1 MDLTQNKL
9 TKAEWE
15 SIEKPVNKDEKKII
29 NLITKGFYNTDV
41 KYNDNLSLIEFIN
54 INDINDAM
62 QYHLYKIYFITD
74 ITKLINK
81 YSINYTIQEE
91 NKKNNTLKKS
101 ESFKIENKDKEFI
114 LTNSKIIYEFIILE
128 IITGIYKNFEKKK
141 KKWKY
146 FYYTLLQM
154 KNQSIE
160 NINPYIIHF
169 QEYVLKSFNN
179 EISIENIIDNS
190 VEYIEKNSCLLHFS
204 DNSLYSHQKDL
215 FQIFNKPL
223 QPLEEEI
230 DQHKY
235 TSRKNLVLY
244 IAPTATGKTLSPIGL
259 SEKYKIIFVCAAR
272 HVGIA
277 LSKYAISANKK
288 VAFAFGCQDA
298 SDIRLH
304 YSAASS
310 YVIHDRTGREIKY
323 KDGKRKVDNSDGS
336 KVEIIICDILSY
348 EHAMKYMISF
358 NNTNEI
364 IMYWDEPTIT
374 LDYQDHPCHDII
386 KRNWSINVIP
396 NIILSSATLPDETEI
411 DSVIDDFISRFSTI
425 PNIKISKINQK
436 INNIRNEID
445 EINSYEEIDDDDK
458 DNILYKQEIINK
470 YIKEIEDIE
479 NENDKRSPNISLIK
493 SYECKKSI
501 SILNKD
507 GYVELPHLMFNDYKK
522 IIASVKHIKQNKTL
536 LRYLDLGEVSKFI
549 ITINKKKSTL
559 ENIFPHELTINNY
572 FDSLNDINM
581 INIKL
586 NYLDILE
593 NINVNMYAWNV
604 IYNEF
609 YNNRKFK
616 IKPNEKNTSET
627 ITKTKSLDHPIY
639 KNNLPRTISVDNNTN
654 VIKSNSLVNITTS
667 DAFSLT
673 DGPTIY
679 IAEDVEKIA
688 KFCLQNSKLPSVIMK
703 QITDAILFN
712 NNLNEKIS
720 KLEKDIEDAMAPFEE
735 KEKRITKDT
744 LPPEIKNMRNE
755 LNKYNNMIKS
765 VTIPE
770 VYIPNKTEHKQKWTN
785 IDDLQHEPY
794 TSSITDYDVEKVMS
808 VNNVKDI
815 WKILLLLG
823 IGLFSK
829 NTSAEYIE
837 IVKEFAIDQKLY
849 IIIAD
854 GDYIYGTNYQFCHGY
869 LSKDLIENLTQEK
882 AIQAMGRIGRNK
894 YQMDYTIRFR
904 ENEIIKKI
912 FIPDDNKPEARN
924 MCSLLSSDYS
934 LLII

>member
-1 MDLTQNKL
+1 MDFTQSKL

-15 SIEKPVNKDEKKII
+15 SIERPVNKDEKKII
-29 NLITKGFYNTDV
+29 NIITKGFYNNDI

-62 QYHLYKIYFITD
+62 QYHLYKIYFIPD
-74 ITKLINK
+74 IIKIINK
-81 YSINYTIQEE
+81 YSTNYTIQEE
-91 NKKNNTLKKS
+91 DKKNNTLKKS
-101 ESFKIENKDKEFI
+101 ESFKIENKDKEYI
-114 LTNSKIIYEFIILE
+114 LANSNIIYEFIILE
-128 IITGIYKNFEKKK
+128 IITGIYKNFSKDK

-154 KNQSIE
+154 GNQSIE

-169 QEYVLKSFNN
+169 QNFVLNDFNN
-179 EISIENIIDNS
+179 KIKTEDIIENS
-190 VEYIEKNSCLLHFS
+190 VEYIEKNNCLLHFS
-204 DNSLYSHQKDL
+204 DISLYSHQKEL

-223 QPLEEEI
+223 QPIKEEV
-230 DQHKY
+230 DQTKY

-259 SEKYKIIFVCAAR
+259 SERYKIIFVCAAR

-288 VAFAFGCQDA
+288 VAFAFGCQDT

-310 YVIHDRTGREIKY
+310 YVIHDRTGKEIKY
-323 KDGKRKVDNSDGS
+323 KDGKKKVDNTDGS

-348 EHAMKYMISF
+348 EHAMNYMISF
-358 NNTNEI
+358 NDPNEI

-374 LDYQDHPCHDII
+374 LDYKNHPCHEII
-386 KRNWSINVIP
+386 KRNWSVNVIP

-411 DSVIDDFISRFSTI
+411 DSVIDDFTSRFSTI
-425 PNIKISKINQK
+425 HKIKISKINNK
-436 INNIRNEID
+436 IKELTSDID
-445 EINSYEEIDDDDK
+445 ELLNYNDLDEEDK
-458 DNILYKQEIINK
+458 ENILYKRSL
-470 YIKEIEDIE
+470 IE
-479 NENDKRSPNISLIK
+479 NYNKDIKNIEENYDIRKPLISVIK

-507 GYVELPHLMFNDYKK
+507 GIIETPHLMFNDYKK
-522 IIASVKHIKQNKTL
+522 IIECVRHIKNNKTL
-536 LRYLDLGEVSKFI
+536 LRYLDLGEVSNFI
-549 ITINKKKSTL
+549 ITMNKKKYRL
-559 ENIFPHELTINNY
+559 ENIFPNELDINNY
-572 FDSLNDINM
+572 FNNINDINM

-586 NYLDILE
+586 NYLDIIE

-609 YNNRKFK
+609 YNNRKLK
-616 IKPNEKNTSET
+616 IKPNEKN
-627 ITKTKSLDHPIY
+627 ITRIKSLDSETKNTVYDFKKTISLDTTNQDN
-639 KNNLPRTISVDNNTN
+639 KINNLI
-654 VIKSNSLVNITTS
+654 NITTS

-688 KFCLQNSKLPSVIMK
+688 KFCLQTSKLPNAIMK

-712 NNLNEKIS
+712 NNINDKIS
-720 KLEKDIEDAMAPFEE
+720 KLEKDIEDAMAPYEE

-744 LPPEIKNMRNE
+744 LPPEIKTMRNE
-755 LNKYNNMIKS
+755 LNKYNNLIKS

-770 VYIPNKTEHKQKWTN
+770 IYIPNKNEHKQKWTN
-785 IDDLQHEPY
+785 VDNLQQEPY
-794 TSSITDYDVEKVMS
+794 TSHITDNDVEKVMA

-829 NTSAEYIE
+829 DTSPEYIE
-837 IVKEFAIDQKLY
+837 IVKEFAIEQKLY
-849 IIIAD
+849 LIIAD

-904 ENEIIKKI
+904 ENDIIKKI
-912 FIPDDNKPEARN
+912 FIPDDNKPESRN
-924 MCSLLSSDYS
+924 MCSLLSTDYS
-934 LLII
+934 LLIV